1 MADFNQAV
9 SKTLQHEGGFVD
21 DPRDRGGR
29 TNMGIT
35 QADLPDIDIKNLT
48 MTQAVAYYS
57 AHYWKSLFSQIT
69 SQAVAE
75 KVFDCGVLFGVG
87 TAVRI
92 LQLTLSTTQDGIF
105 GVNTLAAVN
114 QSDEVSLLKSYKTN
128 LVTHAFNVATQNPQ
142 DRVFLKGWTDRINS

>member
-9 SKTLQHEGGFVD
+9 TKTLQHEGGFVD
-21 DPRDRGGR
+21 DPRDAGGK

-35 QADLPDIDIKNLT
+35 QADLPDIDIKELT

-57 AHYWKSLFSQIT
+57 AHYWKALYSQIS
-69 SQAVAE
+69 SQAVGE
-75 KVFDCGVLFGVG
+75 KTFDMGVLFGVG